1 MIKKLALLLVSG
13 STLLVGMQMNNAEVD
28 AVTSVAHGGGAHASV
43 HAATELD
50 SRITNS
56 YTEANAINASLEQAR
71 ANLQNVPGVQSAIDA
86 INKSIQENYV
96 RGNQISQAK
105 QAEVI
110 FFQNVQRE
118 FEKLEAVV
126 NNLQTPQP
134 TQNQLRLDNPS
145 DLNQNQPRKNVTPQQ

>member
-1 MIKKLALLLVSG
+1 
-13 STLLVGMQMNNAEVD
+13 MNNQIPNFGTQSDKLNVMLK
-28 AVTSVAHGGGAHASV
+28 
-43 HAATELD
+43 ELD